1 MDMTTKADP
10 VISLRHLLKRFKGRI
25 TVTFSLALLES
36 VLDIFYPLLIGIAV
50 NDLLEQSYQGLIY
63 LAGLGLLSLL
73 IGSARRFYDTRAY
86 SDIYCHIAPET
97 VARERQKN
105 APVSSTSARVSL
117 LNEIVE
123 FLENSMPE
131 ILGATVSLAGVL
143 IIMMQLNLNIFF
155 ACLLLMLLIAATYTL
170 TGRYNFRLN
179 AGYNDEL
186 ERQVDTLQRGSDNA
200 VRQHCKRLMRWNI
213 RLSDLETIHY
223 FLIWLGAIA
232 LFIYTPLAAVQQQ
245 GINYGLVIALVMY
258 VFDYIDKVVT
268 FPVFIQQAIRLKEI
282 TQRLNTL

>member
-1 MDMTTKADP
+1 MKTKADP
-10 VISLRHLLKRFKGRI
+10 ILSMRQLLKRFKGRI
-25 TVTFSLALLES
+25 TVTFSLAFLES
-36 VLDIFYPLLIGIAV
+36 VLDVFYPLLIGIAV
-50 NDLLEQSYQGLIY
+50 NDLLEQNHQGLFY
-63 LAGLGLLSLL
+63 LAGLGLFSLL

-97 VARERQKN
+97 VQRERHKN
-105 APVSSTSARVSL
+105 TPVSSTSARVGL

-131 ILGATVSLAGVL
+131 ILSATVSLVGVL
-143 IIMMQLNLNIFF
+143 IIMMQLNLNVFF
-155 ACLLLMLLIAATYTL
+155 ACLLLMALIITTYTV
-170 TGRYNFRLN
+170 TGKYNFRLN

-186 ERQVDTLQRGSDNA
+186 ERQVDTIQHGSHNA
-200 VRQHCKRLMRWNI
+200 VQKHCKRLMRWNI

-232 LFIYTPLAAVQQQ
+232 LFIYTPLAAVQEE

-268 FPVFIQQAIRLKEI
+268 FPIFIQQAIRLKEI
-282 TQRLNTL
+282 TQRLNTV